1 MKPDD
6 TREKNEKII
15 KFLGYELVNDA
26 PKEFPNGYYAQIDGG
41 DWYAIEE
48 LCFHNSWDELLG
60 VVRRI
65 DNLYHEAFPTNEKFI
80 EMTLNHERPIDE
92 HYINVVALPMATPI
106 LEVFEAVVKFIDWF
120 NEQKK
125 A

>member
-1 MKPDD
+1 MKPDE

-26 PKEFPNGYYAQIDGG
+26 PKEFPQGYYAQIDGG

-48 LCFHNSWDELLG
+48 FCFHDSWDALML
-60 VVRRI
+60 VVEKI
-65 DNLYHEAFPTNEKFI
+65 LKEKLYSVAYV
-80 EMTLNHERPIDE
+80 TLRAKHIG
-92 HYINVVALPMATPI
+92 TPI
-106 LEVFEAVVKFIDWF
+106 QEVYESVIEFIDWF

-125 A
+125 V